1 MTLWQVIL
9 IRLNYK
15 KKEKENQED
24 QRMSDLTQLK
34 TGILL
39 IHEIAS
45 TLLMLFGCT
54 QYSEVNDSGGLGI

>member
-1 MTLWQVIL
+1 M
-9 IRLNYK
+9 
-15 KKEKENQED
+15 
-24 QRMSDLTQLK
+24 LK

-54 QYSEVNDSGGLGI
+54 QYSEVNDSGDLRELEEGDI